1 MFQKLSLLLFLSFLA
16 ISSQAALFDRGGGI
30 TQYAKSTIFNYAWA
44 VRDGDVVPIPAAVW
58 LFGSGLIVLAGF
70 ARRKA

>member
-16 ISSQAALFDRGGGI
+16 ISSQAALFDRGGI

-44 VRDGDVVPIPAAVW
+44 VSDGDVVPIPAAVW